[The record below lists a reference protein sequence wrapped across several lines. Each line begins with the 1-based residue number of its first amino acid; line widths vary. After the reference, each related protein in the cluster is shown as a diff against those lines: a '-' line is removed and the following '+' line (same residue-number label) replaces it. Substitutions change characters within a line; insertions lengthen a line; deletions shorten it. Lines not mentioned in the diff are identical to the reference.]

1 MLGFG
6 QAFIAF
12 LQQGEIVRFFLKE
25 MLIFVRTHEE
35 YDSSVAITADKQ
47 GSNNSGAEL
56 VAIAAAIGN
65 IMPNVPQ
72 LVPVENAIAEP
83 RINKI
88 TGKN

>member
-6 QAFIAF
+6 RVFIAF

-47 GSNNSGAEL
+47 
-56 VAIAAAIGN
+56 
-65 IMPNVPQ
+65 M
-72 LVPVENAIAEP
+72 
-83 RINKI
+83 
-88 TGKN
+88 